1 MKTEIHKTINHTFE
15 KIQGK
20 VYTTINGKQLQ
31 VKEKFSMNEIYNI
44 QSKLK

>member
-1 MKTEIHKTINHTFE
+1 MKVETHKTIKHAFE

-20 VYTTINGKQLQ
+20 VYTTINGKKLQ

-44 QSKLK
+44 QSK